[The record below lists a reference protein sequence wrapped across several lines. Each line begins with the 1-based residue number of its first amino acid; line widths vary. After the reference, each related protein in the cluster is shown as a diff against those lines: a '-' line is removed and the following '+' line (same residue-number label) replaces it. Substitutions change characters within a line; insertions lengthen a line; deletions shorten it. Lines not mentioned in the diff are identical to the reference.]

1 MGIGSEHKYN
11 VHSVVRSNINSLE
24 RQVNELKKEL
34 SNMKADIQK
43 LKKTNQTLEN
53 KITNAPTIG
62 SSRKTTSAKSRPIG
76 RILPQIWQ
84 VNHRVDDDGV
94 EWAEDEMGDW
104 YYRRPGESDWTEW
117 IA

>member
-1 MGIGSEHKYN
+1 
-11 VHSVVRSNINSLE
+11 
-24 RQVNELKKEL
+24 
-34 SNMKADIQK
+34 MKADIQK

-62 SSRKTTSAKSRPIG
+62 SSRKTISVKSHPIG

-84 VNHRVDDDGV
+84 VDHRVDDDGV
-94 EWAEDEMGDW
+94 EWAEDETGNW